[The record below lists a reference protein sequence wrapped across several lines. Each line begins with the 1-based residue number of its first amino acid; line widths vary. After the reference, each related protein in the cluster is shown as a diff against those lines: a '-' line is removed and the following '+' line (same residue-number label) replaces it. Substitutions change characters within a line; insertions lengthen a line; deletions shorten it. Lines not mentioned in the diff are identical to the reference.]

1 MQNAEQ
7 PFDEGARAARRREP
21 PPEPAAEFVF
31 DPAGPPV
38 PVTGTAE
45 FAGPGLMTSLLT
57 VIAGSGVLLTMC
69 SLTTQRC
76 AGATR
81 SARIE
86 WERRQAQIE
95 QAIAADEALWA
106 EPAEPRQGKRTT
118 SDE

>member
-7 PFDEGARAARRREP
+7 PFDEGARAAGRREP
-21 PPEPAAEFVF
+21 LPEPTAEPVF

-38 PVTGTAE
+38 PVARTAE
-45 FAGPGLMTSLLT
+45 SAGPGLMTSLLT

-69 SLTTQRC
+69 SLTTQSCR
-76 AGATR
+76 GATR
-81 SARIE
+81 SARLE

-95 QAIAADEALWA
+95 QAIAADEALCA
-106 EPAEPRQGKRTT
+106 EAAEARQGERTA